1 LINKQTYPGCTMAL
15 DCNRSILA

>member
-1 LINKQTYPGCTMAL
+1 MAL